1 MYRRFWLYISA
12 VNALNNYPGKM
23 PGRQPRIYKA
33 NKNFPSK
40 DLYIMTPSEVSFV
53 SKYWLTQCL
62 ETNDKGSEHIIK
74 DINSM
79 ESYLMESRQE
89 SDNKNISLYLGW
101 IPDGK
106 KKSVLYITVSEINCQ
121 HPVMWSHLLAIKQCT
136 KKTSE
141 INLRPDIEEI
151 RQNEFD
157 ENFVELSEE
166 KFETPPNIDECFLQ
180 VKLLIQAPSWNPSQI
195 PSEDLKLSLEDLA
208 NRAFGKKL
216 DLSKL
221 YENNARYK
229 LAWNNWDKNL
239 Q

>member
-1 MYRRFWLYISA
+1 MNLIWLFNISL
-12 VNALNNYPGKM
+12 VKALNNYGGKM
-23 PGRQPRIYKA
+23 PKKQPRIYKA
-33 NKNFPSK
+33 NREFPSK

-53 SKYWLTQCL
+53 NKYWLTQCL
-62 ETNDKGSEHIIK
+62 ETNDKGSKHIIK

-79 ESYLMESRQE
+79 ESYLMQSREE
-89 SDNKNISLYLGW
+89 SDNKNMSLYLGW
-101 IPDGK
+101 MPNGK
-106 KKSVLYITVSEINCQ
+106 KKSILYITVSEINCQ

-141 INLRPDIEEI
+141 INLRSDIEQV

-166 KFETPPNIDECFLQ
+166 EFETPPNIDDCFLQ

-216 DLSKL
+216 DLSDL
-221 YENNARYK
+221 YEKNIRYK